1 MDKILD
7 VMEDIKQ
14 KLTDNEYKIIM
25 DSLMEIY
32 KNKEDKKDNEVIM
45 NLKRDC
51 NYLIKNN
58 ENLKKQLEYI
68 KNSIDMNN
76 RSQYSIRPLY
86 L

>member
-14 KLTDNEYKIIM
+14 NISDNEYKIIM
-25 DSLMEIY
+25 DSLMEIH
-32 KNKEDKKDNEVIM
+32 KNKEDNEVII

-51 NYLIKNN
+51 NNLIKNN
-58 ENLKKQLEYI
+58 ENLKRQLFFI
-68 KNSIDMNN
+68 KNSLETTNN
-76 RSQYSIRPLY
+76 RSQYSIQPLY